1 VVAESKSLV
10 KALYVKICA
19 GKELDSVIGYPER
32 MPKGLIFVDVIEPLL
47 RSSIA
52 GRVAGE
58 TFR

>member
-1 VVAESKSLV
+1 MESCL
-10 KALYVKICA
+10 KICA
-19 GKELDSVIGYPER
+19 GKEFDFGIGCPER